1 MRENRECVLAGSRRG
16 GRRIRK
22 PKPTVENT
30 AEKSNSQANSPAKP
44 ETPKETTNGEDRK
57 AREAFNPQWQPSWQ
71 GVDHNTEA
79 YSQYDPSSNVNP
91 AVDKAIASADIQNPS
106 DALEILAQ
114 VAGDAGNVDHVSST
128 AAAPDLIEESNP
140 LGRGNSADNC
150 TLFSFPPL
158 ASGTMT
164 IGSINELLGM

>member
-16 GRRIRK
+16 GRRVRK
-22 PKPTVENT
+22 PKATADNTVENS
-30 AEKSNSQANSPAKP
+30 KSQADSLAKP

-57 AREAFNPQWQPSWQ
+57 ASKTFNPQWQPSWQ
-71 GVDHNTEA
+71 GAEPSTEA
-79 YSQYDPSSNVNP
+79 YSQYAPSPNVNP
-91 AVDKAIASADIQNPS
+91 AVDKAIASAEIQNPS

-114 VAGDAGNVDHVSST
+114 VAGDAGNADHISST
-128 AAAPDLIEESNP
+128 AAASDFVEQSNQ
-140 LGRGNSADNC
+140 LGQGTSAENC

-164 IGSINELLGM
+164 MGSINELLDM